1 MKFLTAITAFL
12 VIFLITGCGSSQDVN
27 SPQSDNYTN
36 SNGEP
41 VDTNSREYITGLTI
55 GSNFSEVSNAGL
67 SAEDVCIK
75 ARDQRLVVANGI
87 PSYVQPKTISFL
99 ETVDGMQGCIDGFN
113 GIPQD

>member
-1 MKFLTAITAFL
+1 MRFRAVIFSFSFAL
-12 VIFLITGCGSSQDVN
+12 VISGCGSSQTVN

-36 SNGEP
+36 SDGEP

-75 ARDQRLVVANGI
+75 ARDQRSVVANGI

>member
-1 MKFLTAITAFL
+1 MKFRAIIGTFLFVFL
-12 VIFLITGCGSSQDVN
+12 VTGCGSSQSVN

-36 SNGEP
+36 SDGEP

-55 GSNFSEVSNAGL
+55 GTNFSEVSYAGL

-75 ARDQRLVVANGI
+75 ARDQRVVVANGI